1 MDKISKQ
8 RYISPQADKRLLE
21 PWKNTVQSV
30 LHLEQRYRVSKLQV
44 DKILVFRSTML
55 LSITFLGRE
64 TILESFSSTRKRC
77 PLDTCQ
83 EIPISNF
90 SINKVLDNR
99 RCPEQQEFFWWALE
113 AQRPPTPPLTLRF
126 KNLSVVP
133 VSLNLLWGFKKHFH
147 FPMFRF
153 LKLFICPFFFTKH
166 ELTVSCFRQRAKSR
180 TSERS
185 IHLHLE
191 LTRTGGDW
199 WSL

>member
-8 RYISPQADKRLLE
+8 RYISPQAAKRL
-21 PWKNTVQSV
+21 PWKNTVQIV
-30 LHLEQRYRVSKLQV
+30 LHLEQRYRVLKLQV

-64 TILESFSSTRKRC
+64 TILEFFSSTRKRW

-99 RCPEQQEFFWWALE
+99 RCPEQQEFFWWALV

-126 KNLSVVP
+126 KNLSL
-133 VSLNLLWGFKKHFH
+133 VSVSVFLSFLFYKTWTYCFLFQTACEIEDQREIHPFA
-147 FPMFRF
+147 FRTHTHRWW
-153 LKLFICPFFFTKH
+153 LMIIITKSK
-166 ELTVSCFRQRAKSR
+166 V
-180 TSERS
+180 
-185 IHLHLE
+185 II
-191 LTRTGGDW
+191 
-199 WSL
+199 

>member
-1 MDKISKQ
+1 MYKISRQ
-8 RYISPQADKRLLE
+8 RYISPQADKRLR
-21 PWKNTVQSV
+21 WKKYCSNCTPSRAKIWG
-30 LHLEQRYRVSKLQV
+30 LKLQV

-64 TILESFSSTRKRC
+64 TILEFFSSTRKRW

-99 RCPEQQEFFWWALE
+99 RCPEQQGFFWWALE
-113 AQRPPTPPLTLRF
+113 AQRPPTPLLTLRF
-126 KNLSVVP
+126 KNLSLVP

-153 LKLFICPFFFTKH
+153 PKFLLVLSISQNMNLLFPGSDSVRNRGPARDPSIC
-166 ELTVSCFRQRAKSR
+166 
-180 TSERS
+180 
-185 IHLHLE
+185 I
-191 LTRTGGDW
+191 
-199 WSL
+199 